1 MTMERLC
8 ELFNEFLDEDLNGV
22 MPTAEDIND
31 FAAKVASCFEE
42 YTAIVEILMDA
53 IQGGNKK

>member
-8 ELFNEFLDEDLNGV
+8 ELFNKFLEEDINGA
-22 MPTAEDIND
+22 MPNAEDIND
-31 FAAKVASCFEE
+31 FASKIASCFEE

-53 IQGGNKK
+53 I

>member
-8 ELFNEFLDEDLNGV
+8 ELFNEFLENELNGA

-53 IQGGNKK
+53 I

>member
-8 ELFNEFLDEDLNGV
+8 KLFNEFLENELNGA

-31 FAAKVASCFEE
+31 FAAKVTSCFEE
-42 YTAIVEILMDA
+42 YNAIVEILMDA
-53 IQGGNKK
+53 I